1 MIEEPKLL
9 RIAKNLPRPSIKQIE
24 ALKMVPTG
32 VANDAMW
39 GKVAFTKAIKYFD
52 PSSPTIQTIVGPA
65 LTVDT
70 GPGDILA
77 LLASL
82 KFIKKGD
89 IVM

>member
-1 MIEEPKLL
+1 
-9 RIAKNLPRPSIKQIE
+9 
-24 ALKMVPTG
+24 MVPTG

-39 GKVAFTKAIKYFD
+39 GKRALTKAIKYFD
-52 PSSPTIQTIVGPA
+52 PSSSTISRIIGPA

-82 KFIKKGD
+82 KFIEKGD
-89 IVM
+89 IVVSSFGGYQGCAAAGDPKDVGKIPKAL